1 MNCTKH
7 ARNGFTLVEIMIVV
21 VIIALLAALAIPVWQ
36 KIRLRTM
43 CSLMDNDARLLAAA
57 AQQYFME
64 NNATAV
70 PVGYVAGAITGPL
83 AGNVHL
89 VGRDYSSVTDPMILN
104 ATFVMA
110 HPLIPAPRTYSAE
123 GQYQP

>member
-1 MNCTKH
+1 
-7 ARNGFTLVEIMIVV
+7 MIVV
-21 VIIALLAALAIPVWQ
+21 VIIALLAALAVPVWQ
-36 KIRLRTM
+36 KIRHRTI

-64 NNATAV
+64 NDITVV

-83 AGNVHL
+83 SGNVRL
-89 VGRDYSSVTDPMILN
+89 VGKDYTSVTDPLVLSSPFTI
-104 ATFVMA
+104 A
-110 HPLIPAPRTYSAE
+110 HPLLTTPRTYSPE